1 MDGSLTS
8 IVGLVA
14 AFVTT
19 SAAVPQVLKAW
30 RTRSTGDLSWRML
43 VIQACGLSAWVL
55 YGVLKADSIIIG
67 ANAVGTSLYLGLI
80 AMKARWR

>member
-1 MDGSLTS
+1 MDGSLAS

-30 RTRSTGDLSWRML
+30 RTRSSGDLSWRML
-43 VIQACGLSAWVL
+43 VIQACGLSAWVF
-55 YGVLKADSIIIG
+55 YGVLKSDPIIIG
-67 ANAVGTSLYLGLI
+67 ANAIGASLYLALI
-80 AMKARWR
+80 ALKARWR